1 MIGFLGY
8 NFCADTNALDPVPT
22 DVSKLQIVQ
31 VENGIYDHINI
42 TSDVTGTYP
51 SVPPTGWDFKT
62 ILDCDF
68 RGNISGGSSDNISKD
83 VTSIRI
89 KRREKGTYAWI
100 TIKEIPVA
108 SAEDLNFAFTD
119 NLNLNNTLYE
129 YAYVPVTQGV

>member
-89 KRREKGTYAWI
+89 KRREPGTSAWI